1 LSFFTPLTAL
11 FFFFLLIS
19 PSEKQ
24 QKKKDCLCIVEAAD
38 ENGTEWE
45 MGDGKERREKE
56 RKKRERNRLYIRVLE
71 LVHTLFKTTTK
82 GVEEEKEELR

>member
-1 LSFFTPLTAL
+1 VRNN
-11 FFFFLLIS
+11 
-19 PSEKQ
+19 
-24 QKKKDCLCIVEAAD
+24 KKNDCLCIVEAAD

-45 MGDGKERREKE
+45 LGDGKERREKE